1 MRYSDELLEEI
12 SIPRPQGTSVTN
24 VEDAV
29 TAANKIGYPVVVRP
43 SYVLGGRAMEI
54 VYSET
59 ELIDYMGR
67 AVKVT
72 PEHPV
77 LVDRYMQGTE
87 VEVDAIS
94 DGTEV

>member
-1 MRYSDELLEEI
+1 
-12 SIPRPQGTSVTN
+12 
-24 VEDAV
+24 
-29 TAANKIGYPVVVRP
+29 
-43 SYVLGGRAMEI
+43 MEI

-77 LVDRYMQGTE
+77 LVDRYMQG
-87 VEVDAIS
+87 
-94 DGTEV
+94 DGSRS